1 MSKITYK
8 EPLKSRVDRIINSEN
23 IAGYVFILPWLV
35 GFFVFTLIPIVA
47 TFYLSFTQYDL
58 LSPPKFVGLRNYIQM
73 FKEDPLFWKS
83 MSVTFFYVFVT
94 VPLKLAF
101 ALLLALWLS
110 YKSKLTPFYRAIYYV
125 PSMMG
130 GSVAVAVLWQ
140 RLFTS
145 DGVINSILKLFGI
158 NSNISW
164 IGNPK
169 TAIWTLIL
177 LAVWQFGSPMLIFL
191 AGLKQI
197 PESYYEAAIIDG
209 ANSWQKFIKITLPML
224 TPIIFFNL
232 IMQMIGSFMTFTQ
245 GFIITNG
252 GPVNSTLFYAIY
264 LYRRAFQFYDMGY
277 SCAMSWVMLIIIGI
291 LTAFIF
297 KSSTFWVYYE
307 SKEGE

>member
-1 MSKITYK
+1 LHFS
-8 EPLKSRVDRIINSEN
+8 
-23 IAGYVFILPWLV
+23 
-35 GFFVFTLIPIVA
+35 
-47 TFYLSFTQYDL
+47 
-58 LSPPKFVGLRNYIQM
+58 
-73 FKEDPLFWKS
+73 
-83 MSVTFFYVFVT
+83 
-94 VPLKLAF
+94 
-101 ALLLALWLS
+101 
-110 YKSKLTPFYRAIYYV
+110 
-125 PSMMG
+125 
-130 GSVAVAVLWQ
+130 
-140 RLFTS
+140 
-145 DGVINSILKLFGI
+145 
-158 NSNISW
+158 
-164 IGNPK
+164 
-169 TAIWTLIL
+169 
-177 LAVWQFGSPMLIFL
+177 FL

-209 ANSWQKFIKITLPML
+209 ANGWQKFIKITLPML

-307 SKEGE
+307 SKEGEQ